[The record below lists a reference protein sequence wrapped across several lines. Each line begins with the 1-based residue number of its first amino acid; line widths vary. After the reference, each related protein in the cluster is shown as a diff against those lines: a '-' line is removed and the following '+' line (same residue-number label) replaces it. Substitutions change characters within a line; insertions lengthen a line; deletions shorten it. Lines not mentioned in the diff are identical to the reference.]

1 MILGIETS
9 GKTCSVAVSKDDN
22 ILGEFFINNGLTHSE
37 TLMPMIDT
45 CLKTLNIDISEIKK
59 IALSVGPGS
68 FTGLRIGAS
77 IAIALSQALKIKII
91 EVSTLEVL
99 AYNLINSNK
108 LVVPIMDAR
117 RGQVY
122 TAGFKNGIKIIE
134 EQNILF
140 EELLEQIKQT
150 EEEAIFLGDG
160 TNLYGVVKPSKN
172 LILGRASSVCLL
184 ASEIYKK
191 TEKNYNEIEINYL
204 RKPQAER
211 EYNEKNN

>member
-150 EEEAIFLGDG
+150 GEEAIFLGDG

-184 ASEIYKK
+184 ASKIYKK